1 MFIKQSE
8 STAARRTF
16 YFTATNTA
24 DGSAYTGALSGADLK
39 ISKAGG
45 AEASSAGT
53 ATHIATGLFKY
64 EATSSECDT
73 LGELCLRVAKAGLYN
88 DVRVK
93 TVVPAAPY
101 SASSLGLSNLDA
113 AVSTRSTLTA
123 ATLLDLADGIETG
136 LTPRQALRLIASVIA
151 GLTTGAGT
159 NTEVF
164 RASKSNSKPRAT
176 YTITGA
182 NRTAVTLDLD

>member
-24 DGSAYTGALSGADLK
+24 DGSAYTGTLSGADLK

-93 TVVPAAPY
+93 TVVPWDPY

>member
-93 TVVPAAPY
+93 TVVPWDPFN
-101 SASSLGLSNLDA
+101 ASSLGLTNIDA
-113 AVSTRSTLTA
+113 PISTRSTLTA
-123 ATLLDLADGIETG
+123 AALLDLADGIETG